1 MLLSG
6 KFRWFFRRR
15 LRITLTGDPEK
26 INQPPVELKEQQ
38 LQYPEYRYMD
48 MMNEMD
54 SDHPF
59 KEPMEEKPEV
69 SRTLPIL
76 ALNEIYI
83 GESLSSRV
91 SYLEIQVKN
100 MESLGPY
107 YMYQYVVFCRLTTI
121 QNLNLGTVV
130 SVSPQGRAQ
139 QAGPSTSIS

>member
-15 LRITLTGDPEK
+15 LRITLTGDPDK

-48 MMNEMD
+48 LMSETSSDDNII
-54 SDHPF
+54 DHPF
-59 KEPMEEKPEV
+59 KETTNDNMEV

-91 SYLEIQVKN
+91 SYLEIQV
-100 MESLGPY
+100 MWGCLFITCPS
-107 YMYQYVVFCRLTTI
+107 QYLT
-121 QNLNLGTVV
+121 
-130 SVSPQGRAQ
+130 
-139 QAGPSTSIS
+139 AG

>member
-6 KFRWFFRRR
+6 QFRWYFRRR
-15 LRITLTGDPEK
+15 ARITLTGDPEK

-48 MMNEMD
+48 LMNESG

-59 KEPMEEKPEV
+59 KEPMLEKPEV

-76 ALNEIYI
+76 ALNELYI

-91 SYLEIQVKN
+91 SYLEIKVD
-100 MESLGPY
+100 M
-107 YMYQYVVFCRLTTI
+107 
-121 QNLNLGTVV
+121 NLKPIARKDHFN
-130 SVSPQGRAQ
+130 RNI
-139 QAGPSTSIS
+139 AG